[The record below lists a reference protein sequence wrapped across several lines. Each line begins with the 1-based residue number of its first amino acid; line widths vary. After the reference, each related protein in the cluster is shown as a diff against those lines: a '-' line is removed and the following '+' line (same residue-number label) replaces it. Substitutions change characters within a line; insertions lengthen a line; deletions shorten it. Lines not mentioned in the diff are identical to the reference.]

1 MRCKLGILRKKV
13 RIVRYELRILIKSEI
28 KIKNRIE
35 KCKILRKKSQNWDIN
50 WLKSCNYHFYSV
62 TGTRFHTLG
71 CTSQYWR
78 ICDLSLFQFYYKFKD
93 INLVCCF
100 IEISEV
106 DPVMSPVFISL
117 LVSSLTFVVATC
129 AILIVAKVYCKRVSK
144 PTELERESRTCE

>member
-1 MRCKLGILRKKV
+1 MRKNKKLQLPCLFRGGNRLLYTWMYIIILKK
-13 RIVRYELRILIKSEI
+13 ISLI
-28 KIKNRIE
+28 
-35 KCKILRKKSQNWDIN
+35 C
-50 WLKSCNYHFYSV
+50 
-62 TGTRFHTLG
+62 RFF
-71 CTSQYWR
+71 S
-78 ICDLSLFQFYYKFKD
+78 FKD